1 MFLVSGAVALSAYR
15 SDLMRHMNWL
25 LVLLLLLAPAKVAA
39 ADDHA
44 SATAQSD
51 VSLISA
57 VLADVADNSLS
68 MDEESDGPDS
78 VSSNASPDA
87 ALYQALKLHDGS
99 HTSQLSR
106 FGLHGIRAPP
116 VAH

>member
-1 MFLVSGAVALSAYR
+1 
-15 SDLMRHMNWL
+15 MRHMNWL

-78 VSSNASPDA
+78 VSSNALPDA

-99 HTSQLSR
+99 HTSRLSR
-106 FGLHGIRAPP
+106 FSLHGIRAPP